1 MDGESGSNYP
11 CAKGILTNTTY
22 VDDIIAGAETE
33 DDLLRVQQDIIGLL
47 QSGACELKKWSSN
60 SPVVLNHL
68 SAEDCAQQLS
78 FDPREDK
85 SVKVL
90 GLHWDTHIDA
100 FAYHI
105 NMSDIPKTKRGVLST
120 IAGLF
125 DPIGILGLKIL
136 WAKCLMQQLW
146 QEKLNW
152 DEVLPT
158 HISSLWDQFG
168 SELPLLRDVSLPRHI
183 DICHAVDIQL
193 LGFSDAS
200 QKAYAATVYLRV
212 VYKSSE
218 IIIYFLACKTKVAP
232 LKAGKLDP
240 SLSIPRL
247 ELCAALLLA
256 QVLNKLRITLSA
268 KIPISKVYAWTDS
281 TTVLSWLKSE
291 PKCFKVFVTNRIA
304 KIHTLLPDC
313 EWNYVSTSD
322 NPADPSSRGLL
333 PSALITCSLHWN
345 GPLFVRLP
353 EIEWPTST
361 FQVISPQY
369 LPDMKQV
376 PESSLL
382 VYTKSNDYELIL
394 RFSSLTRIQRLIAFM
409 LRFCTSALKR
419 PTPRGSPTQS
429 ELNVLRIV
437 IRMTQATNFPSLFK
451 QLKASGSTITPPTL
465 AQLAPFIDAQGIIRV
480 GGRLR
485 YSSLSYDVKHPI
497 LLPKMSHLT
506 TLLIRHYHLSFLHGG
521 LKLILAMLSRRF
533 WIISGRDAVRR
544 FIFSCVP
551 CIRLKATRP
560 APLMGDL
567 PSHRVEPHRPFL
579 HVGMDYGGPF
589 ILKESRRCN
598 SRTTKAYLALFVCM
612 SVKAVHLEVVS
623 DLSTDAFLA
632 ALDRFIARRGVPSD
646 LYSDCGTNYV
656 EVARKLRTLL
666 NDPKMQAQASNRVA
680 ATWHF
685 NQPAA
690 PYFGGLWEAA
700 IKSTKSHLRY
710 VIGSQVLT
718 VEEFQTLIT
727 RIEGI
732 LNSKPLTPMSS
743 DPNDLCPL
751 TPGHFLIGQP
761 ICALPEQTLKDIPL
775 NRLNRWQLIRQCYQ
789 TFWRQWTTE
798 YLSIL

>member
-1 MDGESGSNYP
+1 
-11 CAKGILTNTTY
+11 
-22 VDDIIAGAETE
+22 
-33 DDLLRVQQDIIGLL
+33 
-47 QSGACELKKWSSN
+47 
-60 SPVVLNHL
+60 
-68 SAEDCAQQLS
+68 
-78 FDPREDK
+78 
-85 SVKVL
+85 
-90 GLHWDTHIDA
+90 
-100 FAYHI
+100 
-105 NMSDIPKTKRGVLST
+105 
-120 IAGLF
+120 
-125 DPIGILGLKIL
+125 
-136 WAKCLMQQLW
+136 
-146 QEKLNW
+146 
-152 DEVLPT
+152 
-158 HISSLWDQFG
+158 
-168 SELPLLRDVSLPRHI
+168 
-183 DICHAVDIQL
+183 
-193 LGFSDAS
+193 
-200 QKAYAATVYLRV
+200 
-212 VYKSSE
+212 
-218 IIIYFLACKTKVAP
+218 
-232 LKAGKLDP
+232 
-240 SLSIPRL
+240 
-247 ELCAALLLA
+247 
-256 QVLNKLRITLSA
+256 
-268 KIPISKVYAWTDS
+268 
-281 TTVLSWLKSE
+281 
-291 PKCFKVFVTNRIA
+291 
-304 KIHTLLPDC
+304 
-313 EWNYVSTSD
+313 
-322 NPADPSSRGLL
+322 
-333 PSALITCSLHWN
+333 
-345 GPLFVRLP
+345 
-353 EIEWPTST
+353 
-361 FQVISPQY
+361 
-369 LPDMKQV
+369 
-376 PESSLL
+376 
-382 VYTKSNDYELIL
+382 
-394 RFSSLTRIQRLIAFM
+394 M

-437 IRMTQATNFPSLFK
+437 IRMTQAINFPSLFK